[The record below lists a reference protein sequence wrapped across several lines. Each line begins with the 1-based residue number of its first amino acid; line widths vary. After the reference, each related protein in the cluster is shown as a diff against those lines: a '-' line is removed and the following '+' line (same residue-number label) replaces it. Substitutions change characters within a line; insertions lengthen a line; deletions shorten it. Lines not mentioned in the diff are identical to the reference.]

1 MVICL
6 DRQERVHAT
15 EKKYADVTLGAVKS
29 LCESFVRLAFRLRI
43 LDTSL
48 ITVFP
53 MHTKLFLALLALALP
68 LSALPPDAESLKS
81 NRDAAITKINAT
93 YGIELTKLQ
102 KKYMAAGNLAA
113 ANEIEKEIGKATPEP
128 LASNEPK
135 LDGKWLVN
143 GKMVRSF
150 SGKTMVDHVGKPH
163 PWTLRG
169 ENVIIDWGK
178 GSETLKLDSK
188 NPDTLISVNG
198 DGGVVIY
205 KRL

>member
-68 LSALPPDAESLKS
+68 LSMRRTRKFGHGGAKLS
-81 NRDAAITKINAT
+81 
-93 YGIELTKLQ
+93 YG
-102 KKYMAAGNLAA
+102 
-113 ANEIEKEIGKATPEP
+113 
-128 LASNEPK
+128 
-135 LDGKWLVN
+135 
-143 GKMVRSF
+143 
-150 SGKTMVDHVGKPH
+150 
-163 PWTLRG
+163 
-169 ENVIIDWGK
+169 
-178 GSETLKLDSK
+178 
-188 NPDTLISVNG
+188 
-198 DGGVVIY
+198 GGV
-205 KRL
+205 RESDRRS